1 VKHAAEGVNWF
12 FVDEAGDPT
21 FYDRHGAL
29 IVGQEGCSPILLL
42 GFIETSD
49 PHSLRQAVAQLHA
62 ELAADEYLRDIP
74 SMAKSNLAFHAKDD
88 AAEVR
93 QAVFK
98 LIRTLDFRAQF
109 VVARKIERVFR
120 SAFHGSET
128 RFYDRLVTQ
137 LFENTLHRHTDNRI
151 YFSKRGSRDR
161 QAPLAE
167 AIQAARDRFAAKWH
181 TTVETAVSISAQ
193 TPVGEP
199 CLQVVDYLNWAV
211 YRAFVKR
218 EMRYYRFVEEKV
230 SLLVD
235 LYDAEK
241 YPHNWYTRRN
251 LFDAEKISP
260 L

>member
-1 VKHAAEGVNWF
+1 MKHAAEGVNWF

-42 GFIETSD
+42 GFIETTE
-49 PHSLRQAVAQLHA
+49 PHVMRQAVAALHA
-62 ELAADEYLRDIP
+62 DLAADAYLQGVP
-74 SMAKSNLAFHAKDD
+74 SMTKTNQAFHAKDD
-88 AAEVR
+88 VAEVR

-98 LIRTLDFRAQF
+98 LIRTLDFKAQF

-128 RFYDRLVTQ
+128 RFYDRLITH
-137 LFENTLHRHTDNRI
+137 LFENALHRYKDNRI

-161 QAPLAE
+161 QAPLE
-167 AIQAARDRFAAKWH
+167 AAILAGIQRFETKWQTQV
-181 TTVETAVSISAQ
+181 TTRVSVSAQ

-199 CLQVVDYLNWAV
+199 CLQVIDYLNWAV

-218 EMRYYRFVEEKV
+218 EMRYYHFVEEKV
-230 SLLVD
+230 SLLID
-235 LYDAEK
+235 LYDVNR

-251 LFDAEKISP
+251 PFDVEKISP

>member
-1 VKHAAEGVNWF
+1 MKHAADGVNWF

-42 GFIETSD
+42 GFIETTE
-49 PHSLRQAVAQLHA
+49 PHALRQAIAALHA
-62 ELAADEYLRDIP
+62 ELAVDDYLKDIP
-74 SMAKSNLAFHAKDD
+74 SMSKTNVAFHAKDD
-88 AAEVR
+88 VAEVR

-98 LIRTLDFRAQF
+98 LIRTLDFKAQF

-137 LFENTLHRHTDNRI
+137 LFENALHRYTDNRI

-167 AIQAARDRFAAKWH
+167 AIQAARDRFEVKWH
-181 TTVETAVSISAQ
+181 TPIETTASISAQ

-218 EMRYYRFVEEKV
+218 EMRYYNFIGDKV

-235 LYDAEK
+235 LYDVEK

-251 LFDAEKISP
+251 PFGLEKISP